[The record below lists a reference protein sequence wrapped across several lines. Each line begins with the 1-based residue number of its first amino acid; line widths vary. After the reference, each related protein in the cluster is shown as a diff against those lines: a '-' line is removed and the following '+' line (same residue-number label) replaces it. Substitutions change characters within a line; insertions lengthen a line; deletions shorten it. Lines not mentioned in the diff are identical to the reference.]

1 MLVLS
6 EADTFFLLK
15 VVTGCKG
22 AILSDAFRSQE
33 TASDS
38 SLDWKDSCA
47 VAIRGCEPMIHA
59 LLL

>member
-1 MLVLS
+1 MVGMEGS
-6 EADTFFLLK
+6 K
-15 VVTGCKG
+15 PGCKG